1 MGVSYLSNDVY
12 QTIAAR
18 LATFDPAI
26 KIRDHIQE
34 MYEVGRTTLQGI
46 RFKAV
51 SVDNLLLAF
60 RSARDGDKLT
70 AFAEGSTRDPNHWA
84 LRLSYNATNG
94 VGFREIW
101 RPQSLSDRPLSIDDG
116 QPNRFRSNWRNQ
128 MTARFNDSTQ
138 DVSSVHAAVAAD
150 ECNVHIDERSFV
162 ITGADGGVVV
172 DPDFAQ
178 HMVNEL
184 LYKTNL
190 NGIFPNWMIDRLSIE
205 LPNSSN
211 QYANRVGIS
220 GDLVQRKNLRVRLT
234 ASCSILGPFEYS
246 GTVSVSGKF

>member
-1 MGVSYLSNDVY
+1 MGVSYLSTDIY

-18 LATFDPAI
+18 LASFDPAI
-26 KIRDHIQE
+26 HIRQHIE
-34 MYEVGRTTLQGI
+34 TMYEVGRTTLQGI
-46 RFKAV
+46 RFKTNDV
-51 SVDNLLLAF
+51 NSLLLAF
-60 RSARDGDKLT
+60 RSARNNEGMK
-70 AFAEGSTRDPNHWA
+70 AFAEGSKLDPKHWA

-94 VGFREIW
+94 VGFRELW
-101 RPQSLSDRPLSIDDG
+101 RPQLSDRPLSLDDG
-116 QPNRFRSNWRNQ
+116 EPNRFQSRWKSN

-162 ITGADGGVVV
+162 VTGPDGIAV

-178 HMVNEL
+178 HLVNEL
-184 LYKTNL
+184 LFKTNL
-190 NGIFPNWMIDRLSIE
+190 NGVLPDWAIDRLSIE

-211 QYANRVGIS
+211 QYAPRVGIS
-220 GDLVQRKNLRVRLT
+220 GDLVQRKSYRVRVT
-234 ASCSILGPFEYS
+234 GSCSVLGPLDCS